1 MKYGMRCG
9 FHEVCGKRIY
19 IVEHHILMVLIKE
32 DGLDYDTLSKEIYKL
47 QERLNPRQFWKWNY
61 KNPTI
66 RKGLTLLMI
75 KDLII
80 TKKDKAWR
88 WSRKRYY
95 LNDEVMITYFDF
107 NKPVERTQYQ

>member
-9 FHEVCGKRIY
+9 SHEVCGKRIY
-19 IVEHHILMVLIKE
+19 IVEHHILMILIKE
-32 DGLDYDTLSKEIYKL
+32 DGLDYDTLSKKIYKL
-47 QERLNPRQFWKWNY
+47 QEKLNPRQWWKYNY

-66 RKGLTLLMI
+66 KKGLILLI
-75 KDLII
+75 LKELI
-80 TKKDKAWR
+80 TVKKDKAWK

-95 LNDEVMITYFDF
+95 LNEETMITYFDF